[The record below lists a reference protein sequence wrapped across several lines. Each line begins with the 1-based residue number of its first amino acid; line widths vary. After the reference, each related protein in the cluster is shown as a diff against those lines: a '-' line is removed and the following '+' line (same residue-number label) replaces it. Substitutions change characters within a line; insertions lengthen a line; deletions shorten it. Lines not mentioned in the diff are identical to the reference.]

1 MRDSA
6 AAPAALPMI
15 VDGRRDRLHQE
26 NLLAGH
32 RFQQLHRHLTVWE
45 AVNAAIAE
53 VRSQLAHHRCGQAVF
68 APPANTE
75 NPHPSPTT
83 SASAARISQADATRA
98 NPCGR
103 SSFLQAAP
111 V

>member
-1 MRDSA
+1 
-6 AAPAALPMI
+6 MI

-53 VRSQLAHHRCGQAVF
+53 VRSQLAHHRCGQSRVRAAGKHRKSAPF
-68 APPANTE
+68 ADYVGVCRT
-75 NPHPSPTT
+75 HFT
-83 SASAARISQADATRA
+83 SGCHTCKSLRT
-98 NPCGR
+98 
-103 SSFLQAAP
+103 FLIPLGCAGLNYDWP
-111 V
+111 G